1 MIYCGYQGCGK
12 STYCKAHPDTTID
25 LDSSNFPKVD
35 KWEYN
40 YIAVAREL
48 ELTTNKAIFISAHQC
63 VINALR
69 ALHIPFEVFVP
80 AHDKEAWR
88 HRLAFRYN
96 NAPHQ
101 CNFNA
106 LADFEKNFEK
116 CPTSQ
121 KSSVSATVESGISFC
136 NISHALENRKRAQYS
151 DAPQPKLLCDCR
163 SSSDLETSKYL
174 HISSRVSCHG

>member
-40 YIAVAREL
+40 YIAIAHEL
-48 ELTTNKAIFISAHQC
+48 ELTTKKIVFISAHQC

-116 CPTSQ
+116 DMAFYLTLPAEIVHY
-121 KSSVSATVESGISFC
+121 VSAKVVTDMEDYI
-136 NISHALENRKRAQYS
+136 A
-151 DAPQPKLLCDCR
+151 
-163 SSSDLETSKYL
+163 
-174 HISSRVSCHG
+174 